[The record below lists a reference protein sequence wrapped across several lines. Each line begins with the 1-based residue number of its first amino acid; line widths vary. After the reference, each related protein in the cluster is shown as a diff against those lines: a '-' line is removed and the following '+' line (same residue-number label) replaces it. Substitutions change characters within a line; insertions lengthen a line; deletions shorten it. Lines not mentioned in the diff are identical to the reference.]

1 MRMTQLHTRL
11 FTASIV
17 AALFTADASFA
28 ADVRTVPP
36 PPPKGPLA
44 VALSRPVQQELSGPF
59 PARLQVQTVLPEVST
74 AVTLSN
80 SDINRITCREEI
92 RDVVFSREKGLSVKV
107 AGRDAFVKFL
117 ITRKEGKEVYSSTP
131 SELFVVCG
139 ENVYSLI
146 AMPGR
151 VPSRTVRLSP
161 GSEKISQN
169 RGVYRELPFEKKV
182 LALIRS
188 VYTGEIPEGV
198 STVAVN
204 KSLPLFRDLEVRL
217 VRTHRLQGE
226 GLQVLE
232 YLLASKRPG
241 EPLRFS
247 EKDFLS
253 PAVSAGPVAIAID
266 RHELSQGDTARLT
279 VVEQALSV
287 AEGGVDGAQGED

>member
-1 MRMTQLHTRL
+1 MTKLPTRL

-17 AALFTADASFA
+17 AALLTADASFA
-28 ADVRTVPP
+28 ADIRTVPP
-36 PPPKGPLA
+36 PPPKGPP
-44 VALSRPVQQELSGPF
+44 RPVEQELSGPL
-59 PARLQVQTVLPEVST
+59 PAGLQVQTVSPEVST
-74 AVTLSN
+74 AVTMSN

-92 RDVVFSREKGLSVKV
+92 KDVVFSREKGLSVKV
-107 AGRDAFVKFL
+107 AGKDAFVKFL

-139 ENVYSLI
+139 ENVYNLI
-146 AMPGR
+146 AIPGR

-169 RGVYRELPFEKKV
+169 RGMYRELPFEKKV

-188 VYTGEIPEGV
+188 VSTGEIPEGV
-198 STVAVN
+198 STLAVN
-204 KSLPLFRDLEVRL
+204 KRLPLFRDLEMRL
-217 VRTHRLQGE
+217 VRTHRVDGE
-226 GLQVLE
+226 GLLVKE

-241 EPLRFS
+241 EPLRLS

-279 VVEQALSV
+279 VVEQALS
-287 AEGGVDGAQGED
+287 AAKGGVDGVQGQD